1 MRRTISLIYWITSVI
16 ALETLIES
24 GLPIPS
30 EQARVPLMKISIIIV
45 GKTKEK
51 FLQLGEEEFQRNLAR
66 FCQLEWIVV
75 KEEKIVSTRSGQIIK
90 QKEANRIL
98 NKIPKGS
105 YVIAVDRTGEQ
116 ISSEEFAEYLQ
127 MKMNE
132 GLGKITFIIG
142 GTLGL
147 DNRVLKSATKVLS
160 LSFMTF
166 THEMSRLILLEQ
178 VYRAFTI
185 LKGTG
190 YHKA

>member
-1 MRRTISLIYWITSVI
+1 M
-16 ALETLIES
+16 ETLIES

-116 ISSEEFAEYLQ
+116 MSSEEFAEYLQ